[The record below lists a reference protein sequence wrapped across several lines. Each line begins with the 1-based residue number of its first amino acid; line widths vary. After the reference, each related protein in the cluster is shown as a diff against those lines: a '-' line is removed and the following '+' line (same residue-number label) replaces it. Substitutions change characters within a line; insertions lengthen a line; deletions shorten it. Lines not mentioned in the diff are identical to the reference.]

1 MTDLI
6 PKELT
11 ELSQLVEKADFEL
24 LTLMNEKREL
34 FGNPRVTI
42 PALMGII
49 FKVLAKFYSK
59 EDSKHQLSMM
69 IDKFD
74 FLYED
79 AVEMFDPTT
88 NEWRAVAPMSKRRCG
103 VGVGV
108 LIIFYMLL
116 VDMMVLVI

>member
-79 AVEMFDPTT
+79 AVEMFDPT
-88 NEWRAVAPMSKRRCG
+88 
-103 VGVGV
+103 
-108 LIIFYMLL
+108 IH
-116 VDMMVLVI
+116 